1 MGRTSEAQKIESNL
15 SKYGRRKCSTTA
27 SVSKFYILQILP
39 RPETFSAIFWKG
51 IGIQY
56 FYQTVLANTG
66 TFEFHCSI
74 GGGSSANRSRREGGK
89 VCEGRVFHLKTR
101 VGHGLDTG

>member
-1 MGRTSEAQKIESNL
+1 M
-15 SKYGRRKCSTTA
+15 
-27 SVSKFYILQILP
+27 
-39 RPETFSAIFWKG
+39 
-51 IGIQY
+51 QY

-101 VGHGLDTG
+101 VGHGLDTGYGQPC